1 MPKLEKM
8 LPLPSG
14 WINLVLDIP
23 AGEIKGL
30 VVFCHGLTG
39 DRSGPQ
45 KILAVWGETLAQNHY
60 LVARF
65 DFRGSGDSSGVFEK
79 TTFVQMEEDLDAV
92 IDWCNTHYSF
102 PLLILAG
109 LSLGGVVASKALQKH
124 KMCKAICLFNSD
136 VRNAPPFD
144 LCCDPLSIREGQF
157 FLHRQFFEERLSL
170 FPEQLLADSSVQ
182 RFLFYGDHDT
192 KIRQLAK
199 TLELIGVRTI
209 EIKNSGHLFESI
221 QARSLAVQKMVEV
234 LEPLSGR

>member
-8 LPLPSG
+8 LPLHFG

-23 AGEIKGL
+23 DGEIKGL

-45 KILAVWGETLAQNHY
+45 KILTVWGKTLAQNHY

-79 TTFVQMEEDLDAV
+79 TTFAQMEEDLDAV
-92 IDWCNTHYSF
+92 IDWCSSHYSF
-102 PLLILAG
+102 PHLILAG
-109 LSLGGVVASKALQKH
+109 LSLGGVVVSKALRKH
-124 KMCKAICLFNSD
+124 KQCKAICLFNTD

-157 FLHRQFFEERLSL
+157 FLHRQFFDERLAL
-170 FPEQLLADSSVQ
+170 FPEQLLADSNVH
-182 RFLFYGDHDT
+182 RFLFYGDRDT

-199 TLELIGVRTI
+199 KLEPIGVRTI
-209 EIKNSGHLFESI
+209 KIKNSGHLFESI
-221 QARSLAVQKMVEV
+221 QARSLAIHKMIEV
-234 LEPLSGR
+234 LEPLSGK